1 MSIPSF
7 KEEDLDGIAKQLVRI
22 FYPIGFI
29 FDKLAEL
36 QHRLLGSPTEENA
49 IRKVLDEIVKDD

>member
-1 MSIPSF
+1 MSVPSF
-7 KEEDLDGIAKQLVRI
+7 DEEELDGIAKQLVRI

-36 QHRLLGSPTEENA
+36 QHRLLGSPIEETA
-49 IRKVLDEIVKDD
+49 IREAIKKGD

>member
-1 MSIPSF
+1 MSVPSVND
-7 KEEDLDGIAKQLVRI
+7 EDLDSIAKQLVRI

-36 QHRLLGSPTEENA
+36 QHRLLGSPIEENA
-49 IRKVLDEIVKDD
+49 IREAIKKGT